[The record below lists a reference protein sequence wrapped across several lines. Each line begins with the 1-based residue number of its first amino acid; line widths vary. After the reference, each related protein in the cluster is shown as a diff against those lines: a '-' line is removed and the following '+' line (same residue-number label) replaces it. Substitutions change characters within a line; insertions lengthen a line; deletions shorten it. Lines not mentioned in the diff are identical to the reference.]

1 MLWEQGGEESKAAE
15 HFVISA
21 KLNPQNGTAFRY
33 LGDFYARVSADFQRA
48 LKCYHRA
55 VILNPDDSLA
65 GEPFCDLLDQ
75 QGKLTLQFSVCSE
88 ASDKSPRAFWAF
100 RRLGFLLVLSLTPH
114 FFVLPSS
121 FFLVRCLHFLF
132 VFFHFQ
138 VHQKKWSEAV
148 HRLQHAIRG
157 YPTCADLWEVFLIY
171 CYSFQFNLLLCYI
184 NLTLT
189 YLKQFEFVVLFVF
202 CWSRPWDLPI
212 SGWACLLPH

>member
-33 LGDFYARVSADFQRA
+33 LGDYYARVSADSQRA

-100 RRLGFLLVLSLTPH
+100 RRLGFLLVLSLNPPLLRPS
-114 FFVLPSS
+114 FVLLPSP
-121 FFLVRCLHFLF
+121 LP
-132 VFFHFQ
+132 
-138 VHQKKWSEAV
+138 A
-148 HRLQHAIRG
+148 
-157 YPTCADLWEVFLIY
+157 FLI
-171 CYSFQFNLLLCYI
+171 CFLPFSGPSEEMVRSCAQTSACHPRLSHLCRSLGGLSNLLLFFSI
-184 NLTLT
+184 QST
-189 YLKQFEFVVLFVF
+189 
-202 CWSRPWDLPI
+202 P
-212 SGWACLLPH
+212 LLH